1 MLVKNKIIGISSYCK
16 SSLEE
21 YKDWGE
27 IISIYLLPE
36 YIGKGYGKSL
46 LEKAIEKLKAM
57 GFTTIFLWVLED
69 NHRARHFYKNAVL
82 NSVAGTLKII
92 SQGNRLKRSKNKQI

>member
-1 MLVKNKIIGISSYCK
+1 MIPQDYLNSIPSGQWCGAIDNPDRHTLVMLVENKIIGTSSYCK
-16 SSLEE
+16 SRLEE

-36 YIGKGYGKSL
+36 YMGKGYGRSL

-57 GFTTIFLWVLED
+57 GFTTIFL
-69 NHRARHFYKNAVL
+69 
-82 NSVAGTLKII
+82 
-92 SQGNRLKRSKNKQI
+92 